1 MWQNLPNTEPANV
14 IITER
19 VRRARQRER
28 GRRVREGWRSL
39 PC

>member
-1 MWQNLPNTEPANV
+1 MWQNLQNTELANV

-19 VRRARQRER
+19 VRKARQHER
-28 GRRVREGWRSL
+28 VRRVREGWRSL